1 MVARMSEHPTY
12 TAVCERSGSWW
23 AVSVPELRGVH
34 TQARRL
40 DQAEIM
46 VREAIALM
54 LEVSE
59 DSFTVVV
66 EPRLSDG
73 TDEAVDE
80 LRRRKGQADA
90 AQKAAREAAVQAA
103 TALVDEGL
111 TVRDA
116 GRVLGVSYQRVAQLL
131 GDRRRAS

>member
-40 DQAEIM
+40 DQAETM
-46 VREAIALM
+46 AREAIALL
-54 LEVSE
+54 LEFPE

-66 EPRLSDG
+66 EQRAKPTRRGRRPGKLPYRRLPHWW
-73 TDEAVDE
+73 A
-80 LRRRKGQADA
+80 KG
-90 AQKAAREAAVQAA
+90 
-103 TALVDEGL
+103 
-111 TVRDA
+111 
-116 GRVLGVSYQRVAQLL
+116 
-131 GDRRRAS
+131 